1 MGDLFGRGGL
11 LLVLIAI
18 VIFGSKKLPEAAK
31 NIGKSIKIFKDE
43 LDTPKDSGSK
53 DSESN

>member
-11 LLVLIAI
+11 LLILIAI

-43 LDTPKDSGSK
+43 LDTPKDSDSK